1 MQIQEVHV
9 TDDAGNVQHMY
20 TYATNDEVV
29 DASELSK
36 QDDPSFEFYD
46 NARGKINLN
55 VLSKL
60 ATKFNVDD
68 ASLSKQVILTK
79 WDEVTNEY
87 NAVTN
92 QSKPRSVLMKRWASL
107 KLSTSSRKPKTI
119 EEFKKKVIAKK
130 EFGYETTTTSDPDSV
145 KKSVLIKQLKTY
157 DAIRIEAAQYERNAR
172 KLEMEN
178 ALLENVRVKNY
189 HIHIRCKS
197 LLESWGTTFLPD

>member
-68 ASLSKQVILTK
+68 ASLSKQVVLTK

-157 DAIRIEAAQYERNAR
+157 
-172 KLEMEN
+172 
-178 ALLENVRVKNY
+178 VKGVQPY
-189 HIHIRCKS
+189 KWRR
-197 LLESWGTTFLPD
+197 